1 MPRVR
6 VFAISVG
13 LAAAFVTSVEAQSEA
28 GRLIAQARAE
38 IEDLN
43 WDSALVHL
51 RKGLDASPTDAER
64 VRAYILLGAA
74 DVNQGNRL
82 GGRQWFERAVR
93 LDQQLTEPLFR
104 ADSLSL
110 LHSDAPV
117 VFGEA
122 RTAVAPVLAPSALR
136 AALAVALD
144 LPADT
149 SVSPW
154 GGGIWI
160 ETRPSYAAR
169 VEAII
174 SSVEDRATAVWSE
187 IAPMGGAHTSLW
199 NLRDRSGAL
208 VRPGRYSLRA
218 TATDSA
224 GVVSLTIERILLV
237 SRVRVDTQ
245 ALPAPPTFAPESLR
259 LRGSPTSMLLG
270 LALGAAAV
278 ALPMAAGSPDLN
290 AGLVADQTVY
300 AVAGAVSLAGIIGF
314 LAGHRVR
321 SIPANIQRNRESRE
335 RYEYNRAQ
343 ITQLN
348 ARVLENAPVHVQ
360 VEGPGR

>member
-1 MPRVR
+1 MRRAR
-6 VFAISVG
+6 VFAISVC
-13 LAAAFVTSVEAQSEA
+13 LAAAFVTTLEAQSQA
-28 GRLIAQARAE
+28 SRLIAQARAE

-51 RKGLDASPTDAER
+51 RRGLDANPTDAER

-93 LDQQLTEPLFR
+93 LDPQLTEPLFR
-104 ADSLSL
+104 GDSLSL

-122 RTAVAPVLAPSALR
+122 RTAVGPVLAPSAPR
-136 AALAVALD
+136 AILAVALD

-149 SVSPW
+149 NLPIQ
-154 GGGIWI
+154 GGRIWI
-160 ETRPSYAAR
+160 ETRPTYGAR
-169 VEAII
+169 VETVV
-174 SSVEDRATAVWSE
+174 SPVEDRTAVVWSDRS
-187 IAPMGGAHTSLW
+187 PMGGAHTSLW
-199 NLRDRSGAL
+199 DLRDRSGAL

-224 GVVSLTIERILLV
+224 GVVSPTIERILLV

-290 AGLVADQTVY
+290 AGLAADQTVY
-300 AVAGAVSLAGIIGF
+300 AVAGAVSVAGIVGF

-321 SIPANIQRNRESRE
+321 SIPENIQRNRESRE

-348 ARVLENAPVHVQ
+348 ARALENAPVHVQ